1 MTNREQDVSIVSLT
15 PQVILQPL
23 PWQAPAIPT
32 ELETTKKALKTAL
45 DEMNRMQDEIDT
57 LRNAGDQLVEWMRFF
72 HQSDRCY
79 SKTLSECVCGL
90 DKVVKEWDAVYDD

>member
-1 MTNREQDVSIVSLT
+1 MNNRKQDDSIVSLT
-15 PQVILQPL
+15 PQVITVPL

-45 DEMNRMQDEIDT
+45 DEMDRMQDEIDA
-57 LRNAGDQLVEWMRFF
+57 LRNAGDQLVEWMRFS

-79 SKTLSECVCGL
+79 SKILSECVCGL
-90 DKVVKEWDAVYDD
+90 DKIVKEWDVAYDD